1 MPGKKRS
8 RPIVTQAKKGRVT
21 YSKEIKLVTVR
32 ATRVAQSMK
41 SLINSIASGVEE
53 KLMLEDSVI
62 GMANEA
68 EALISYLDYMPSA
81 EKKRKLLYAYK
92 KFLKA
97 MIIDVDSLLS
107 LRKINKR

>member
-8 RPIVTQAKKGRVT
+8 RSIVTQAKKGRNT
-21 YSKEIKLVTVR
+21 YSEEIKLVTVT
-32 ATRVAQSMK
+32 ATRVAQSMR
-41 SLINSIASGVEE
+41 SLINSIGSGVEE

-68 EALISYLDYMPSA
+68 ETLISYLDYMSSA